1 MFIHSRLIPAVYTRT
16 CNMYMQNVRKNT
28 PKTLRAYSFR
38 QEEYNVG
45 PKINSFHLI
54 KNTEV
59 ALQKKKKNV
68 EYEGHFHPVCPPKIQ
83 SKYRLT
89 LRQNKI
95 LIQHR

>member
-1 MFIHSRLIPAVYTRT
+1 MFIHSRLIPAVCTRT

-54 KNTEV
+54 KNTEM
-59 ALQKKKKNV
+59 ALQKKKKKKKMLNMKAIFILSAHQRFNRNIV
-68 EYEGHFHPVCPPKIQ
+68 LRYGKI
-83 SKYRLT
+83 KF
-89 LRQNKI
+89 
-95 LIQHR
+95 

>member
-1 MFIHSRLIPAVYTRT
+1 MLGKIHRRLCEPTV
-16 CNMYMQNVRKNT
+16 
-28 PKTLRAYSFR
+28 FR
-38 QEEYNVG
+38 QEYNVG

-59 ALQKKKKNV
+59 ALQEKKKNV